1 MNPLVIKRFKELDH
15 KAEVILSG
23 RSLSHKQS
31 DGSGYYA
38 VDDAAST
45 EWIVGVLNLMVRA
58 CGKDSE
64 HYKLFEQYR
73 NHFSGYESGFRQLKA
88 ILDAARED
96 YENGYLFNMRGL
108 IQAEVFDDA
117 LSQASELLAAG
128 YKNPACVVAGVT
140 LETTLKELCTR
151 NGLDH
156 GKLDKMNADLCK
168 AGVFNMAMQK
178 QITAWADRRNKAAHG
193 DPTASNAADVEDM
206 IKGVNRFIAENL

>member
-1 MNPLVIKRFKELDH
+1 MNPLVLKRFKELDH
-15 KAEVILSG
+15 KAELILSG
-23 RSLSHKQS
+23 KRPSHRAS
-31 DGSGYYA
+31 DGSGYFA
-38 VDDAAST
+38 VDDVAST
-45 EWIVGVLNLMVRA
+45 EWIVGVLNLLVRV

-64 HYKLFEQYR
+64 HYKVFEQYR
-73 NHFSGYESGFRQLKA
+73 KQFLGYESGFRQLKA

-128 YKNPACVVAGVT
+128 YKDPACVVAGVT

-151 NGLDH
+151 HGLAH

-168 AGVFNMAMQK
+168 GGVFNMAMQK

-193 DPTASNAADVEDM
+193 DPAASNAADVDDM
-206 IKGVNRFIAENL
+206 IRGVNRFIAENL